1 MSKVATT
8 TETEKE
14 VEQTPEVEVLDQ
26 QEDVVVTDG
35 EPEVSLSSDDDDISD
50 DELDGRVITPSFFG
64 KSSSAPLDNETN
76 QSSIDQSEL
85 ERLRAIESDYISF
98 TSDPLVEAAYNF
110 RKSGGNDVM
119 AFVNELTGGYK
130 DINKMSMDEM
140 YEANYR
146 NGIAKRYQLTED
158 DIEEALD
165 DFRMLSAAKKAEIID
180 PIREKLEQESKNGI
194 KNLSDKF
201 AGNYKDQEEKVQA
214 FEKRERT
221 SIDELDNKLNAL
233 VGKTLHRVQ
242 VTTEM
247 AKELRDSA
255 MKFAIRNP
263 ETLEAD
269 VDATISMW
277 MWMLNGEKVLKQ
289 HIRYGQNR
297 GLEAGVIGRSNGNA
311 SPIKTNSASSGNAND
326 KYEQL
331 KQRTGGKLPRVGNS
345 SPNN

>member
-26 QEDVVVTDG
+26 QEEVVVTD
-35 EPEVSLSSDDDDISD
+35 EQPEVIQDTDDDISD
-50 DELDGRVITPSFFG
+50 EELDGRVITPSFFAS
-64 KSSSAPLDNETN
+64 KSVPLENEK
-76 QSSIDQSEL
+76 QSDQTSVDQAEL
-85 ERLRAIESDYISF
+85 ARLRAIESEYLSF
-98 TSDPLVEAAYNF
+98 SSDPLVEAAYNF

-146 NGIAKRYQLTED
+146 NGIAKRYQLSED

-194 KNLSDKF
+194 KSLSDKF
-201 AGNYKDQEEKVQA
+201 AGNYKEQEEKVQA

-221 SIDELDNKLNAL
+221 SIEELDNKLNAL

>member
-8 TETEKE
+8 TETENE
-14 VEQTPEVEVLDQ
+14 VEQTPENEVLDQ

-35 EPEVSLSSDDDDISD
+35 EPEVSLLSDDDDISD

-64 KSSSAPLDNETN
+64 KSSSAPLENESN
-76 QSSIDQSEL
+76 QSSVDQSEL
-85 ERLRAIESDYISF
+85 ERLRAIESDYLSF

-146 NGIAKRYQLTED
+146 NGIAKRYQLSED

-201 AGNYKDQEEKVQA
+201 AGNYKEQEEKVQA

-221 SIDELDNKLNAL
+221 SVEELDNKLNAL